1 MRRASCVFEL
11 LAKCAERSG
20 ILVIAVYIA
29 QQANQ
34 LFESDVIEATVFF
47 QTVFRAST
55 KLIKI
60 PSSLGDADDRNIE
73 MSPFH
78 HRLQGRENLLV
89 CKIAGGAEEDQCV
102 RVRIC
107 HDCRLLQAAA
117 DFSAGFSKCPPN
129 SKRIAD
135 SSLSA

>member
-1 MRRASCVFEL
+1 MRWASCILEL
-11 LAKCAERSG
+11 LPKGAESFG
-20 ILVIAVYIA
+20 ILVIALYLTKK
-29 QQANQ
+29 ANQ

-89 CKIAGGAEEDQCV
+89 CKIAGGAEENQRV
-102 RVRIC
+102 RVGIC
-107 HDCRLLQAAA
+107 HECPLLQAAS

-135 SSLSA
+135 S